1 MKIIHE
7 LETFA
12 INEDLNVDVVDID
25 DDHKALII
33 DDFYKDPD
41 AIRKIADESY
51 FTCSKNIIFES
62 PVWKSEQTFDLN
74 HICEFVSMVTEKIYG
89 NRLGVTRVSF
99 MINAFKVTQI
109 PQDYFLIHNDGS
121 IFSAVIYLNKPDE
134 CDGGTS
140 FWRHKKTKLQA
151 MPHFNYH
158 NHMIPSSDRKLLEE
172 ILGEITHE
180 KLKEMTLKEIYNS
193 KNLDNWEMTYEVP
206 MKYNR
211 MVMYPASYFHSMA
224 LNLDTMFKNNW
235 RIIQSC
241 MFG

>member
-1 MKIIHE
+1 MQKDRNTDNVYISYSSPKTNTKTYVYNLKSKKKRLVKEQIIPSGHSPE
-7 LETFA
+7 NYITERLEC
-12 INEDLNVDVVDID
+12 ISHDG
-25 DDHKALII
+25 
-33 DDFYKDPD
+33 
-41 AIRKIADESY
+41 R
-51 FTCSKNIIFES
+51 
-62 PVWKSEQTFDLN
+62 
-74 HICEFVSMVTEKIYG
+74 
-89 NRLGVTRVSF
+89 
-99 MINAFKVTQI
+99 MIPLTI
-109 PQDYFLIHNDGS
+109 
-121 IFSAVIYLNKPDE
+121 
-134 CDGGTS
+134 T
-140 FWRHKKTKLQA
+140 RHKKTKLQA

-172 ILGEITHE
+172 MLGEITHE

-224 LNLDTMFKNNW
+224 LNLDTMFNNNW